1 VIDYGALPPEI
12 NSARMYAGAGSGP
25 MLAAAGAWD
34 VLAEELSLTAAA
46 LDMTITDLTSG
57 PWRGPSATAMA
68 TAALPFTTWF
78 KTTAAQAEL
87 AASQAKAA
95 AAAFEAA
102 FAMTVPP
109 PVVAA
114 NRAQLMM
121 LVATNFF
128 GQNTPAI
135 AATEA
140 HYAAMWA
147 QDAAAMYSYAG
158 GSAAASQLSEFNSPP
173 QTTNPGAPAGQ
184 AAATTQ
190 AAGNS
195 ATSQTLTT
203 TQSLA
208 QAGTATGSPA
218 TPASGT
224 AGGGTTGAGTAGGG
238 TAGGGTAGGGTAG
251 GSTVPPAVT
260 SLLQQWTSLNRLLG
274 GGLGPTPIGDS
285 ASQALITWE
294 HAPKAYTGI
303 RDALANASQAAKAPG
318 TAGFVAPGTGGGM
331 PAATLSRGMQIGG
344 LSVPQSW
351 PVAPGSANPAT
362 LVSSRVAAA
371 AEGAAAS
378 EAGMMSR
385 AGVPGMAG
393 LPGASAAAAGG
404 PTGFRFVPRYGYRHK
419 MMQRPPSAG

>member
-1 VIDYGALPPEI
+1 MIDYGALPPEI

-25 MLAAAGAWD
+25 MLAAATAWD

-46 LDMTITDLTSG
+46 VDMTIADLTSG

-68 TAALPFTTWF
+68 AAALPFTTWF

-102 FAMTVPP
+102 YAMTVPP
-109 PVVAA
+109 PVVLA
-114 NRAQLMM
+114 NRVQLMT

-147 QDAAAMYSYAG
+147 QDAAAMYGYAG
-158 GSAAASQLSEFNSPP
+158 GSAAATQLSEFTSPP
-173 QTTNPGAPAGQ
+173 QTTNPTAPAAQ

-195 ATSQTLTT
+195 AASQASSQSLTAM
-203 TQSLA
+203 QSLA

-218 TPASGT
+218 APGSGT
-224 AGGGTTGAGTAGGG
+224 VPPTTAALQQMVNQLTTYTRLANSSMGLFRIGDSVGQGLNGWEVSGPAVADSKAFLATLAPAVEATKSAGTA
-238 TAGGGTAGGGTAG
+238 AAH
-251 GSTVPPAVT
+251 
-260 SLLQQWTSLNRLLG
+260 
-274 GGLGPTPIGDS
+274 TPGFGAATPS
-285 ASQALITWE
+285 ASLGR
-294 HAPKAYTGI
+294 GI
-303 RDALANASQAAKAPG
+303 QVGA
-318 TAGFVAPGTGGGM
+318 
-331 PAATLSRGMQIGG
+331 

-351 PVAPGSANPAT
+351 PVAPASANPSAAT
-362 LVSSRVAAA
+362 LVSSRIATTAAT
-371 AEGAAAS
+371 
-378 EAGMMSR
+378 EAGVMPR
-385 AGVPGMAG
+385 AGIPGMAG
-393 LPGASAAAAGG
+393 MPGSSAAAAGG
-404 PTGFRFVPRYGYRHK
+404 ATGFRFVPRYGYRHRV
-419 MMQRPPSAG
+419 MNRPPSAG

>member
-1 VIDYGALPPEI
+1 
-12 NSARMYAGAGSGP
+12 

-34 VLAEELSLTAAA
+34 VLAQELSLTAAA
-46 LDMTITDLTSG
+46 VEMTIADLTSG

-68 TAALPFTTWF
+68 AAALPFTTWF

-114 NRAQLMM
+114 NRAQLLV

-158 GSAAASQLSEFNSPP
+158 GSAAASQLSEFTSPP
-173 QTTNPGAPAGQ
+173 QTTNPAAPAGQ

-190 AAGNS
+190 AVGNS
-195 ATSQTLTT
+195 AATQASSQALGA

-208 QAGTATGSPA
+208 QAGTATGSTT
-218 TPASGT
+218 TP
-224 AGGGTTGAGTAGGG
+224 
-238 TAGGGTAGGGTAG
+238 G
-251 GSTVPPAVT
+251 GSTAPPLTAA
-260 SLLQQWTSLNRLLG
+260 LQPWLKQLQTFTGYANSAMGVQR
-274 GGLGPTPIGDS
+274 IGDS
-285 ASQALITWE
+285 VARFLVGWE
-294 HAPKAYTGI
+294 HSGNGVAGVRDVLGSMTKAAESATK
-303 RDALANASQAAKAPG
+303 SVG
-318 TAGFVAPGTGGGM
+318 TAAMNTPGFS
-331 PAATLSRGMQIGG
+331 AATPSAALGRGMQIGG

-351 PVAPGSANPAT
+351 PVAPPSANQAAT
-362 LVSSRVAAA
+362 LVSSRVAAS
-371 AEGAAAS
+371 AAS
-378 EAGMMSR
+378 EAGAMPR
-385 AGVPGMAG
+385 AGIPGMAG
-393 LPGASAAAAGG
+393 LPGASAAAGG
-404 PTGFRFVPRYGYRHK
+404 PTGFRFVPRYGYRHRV
-419 MMQRPPSAG
+419 MNRPPSAG

>member
-1 VIDYGALPPEI
+1 MDYGALPPEI

-25 MLAAAGAWD
+25 MLAAATAWD

-46 LDMTITDLTSG
+46 VDMTIADLTSG

-68 TAALPFTTWF
+68 AAALPFTTWF

-102 FAMTVPP
+102 YAMTVPP
-109 PVVAA
+109 PVVLA
-114 NRAQLMM
+114 NRVQLMT

-147 QDAAAMYSYAG
+147 QDAAAMYGYAG
-158 GSAAASQLSEFNSPP
+158 GSAAATQLSEFTSPP
-173 QTTNPGAPAGQ
+173 QTTNPTAPAAQ

-195 ATSQTLTT
+195 AASQAASQASSQSLTAM
-203 TQSLA
+203 QSLA

-218 TPASGT
+218 APGSGT
-224 AGGGTTGAGTAGGG
+224 VPPTTAALQQMVNQLTTYTRLANSSMGLFRIGDSVGQGLNGWEVSGPAVADSKAFLATLAPAVEATKSAGTA
-238 TAGGGTAGGGTAG
+238 AAH
-251 GSTVPPAVT
+251 
-260 SLLQQWTSLNRLLG
+260 
-274 GGLGPTPIGDS
+274 TPGFGAATPS
-285 ASQALITWE
+285 ASLGR
-294 HAPKAYTGI
+294 GI
-303 RDALANASQAAKAPG
+303 QVGA
-318 TAGFVAPGTGGGM
+318 
-331 PAATLSRGMQIGG
+331 

-351 PVAPGSANPAT
+351 PVAPASANPSAAT
-362 LVSSRVAAA
+362 LVSSRIATTAAT
-371 AEGAAAS
+371 
-378 EAGMMSR
+378 EAGVMPR
-385 AGVPGMAG
+385 AGMAGIPGMAG
-393 LPGASAAAAGG
+393 MPGSSAAAAGG
-404 PTGFRFVPRYGYRHK
+404 ATGFRFVPRYGYRHRV
-419 MMQRPPSAG
+419 MNRPPSAG

>member
-1 VIDYGALPPEI
+1 MIDYGALPPEI

-25 MLAAAGAWD
+25 MLAAAAAWD

-46 LDMTITDLTSG
+46 VDMTIADLTSG

-68 TAALPFTTWF
+68 AAVLPFTTWF

-114 NRAQLMM
+114 NRLQLMT

-147 QDAAAMYSYAG
+147 QDAAAMYGYAG
-158 GSAAASQLSEFNSPP
+158 GSAAASQLSEFTSPP
-173 QTTNPGAPAGQ
+173 QTTNPAAPAGQ
-184 AAATTQ
+184 AVATTQ

-195 ATSQTLTT
+195 AATQASSQALTAA
-203 TQSLA
+203 QSLT
-208 QAGTATGSPA
+208 QAGTATG
-218 TPASGT
+218 TP
-224 AGGGTTGAGTAGGG
+224 TTPGA
-238 TAGGGTAGGGTAG
+238 
-251 GSTVPPAVT
+251 TVPPGMAG
-260 SLLQQWTSLNRLLG
+260 LQQWVNQLTTFTR
-274 GGLGPTPIGDS
+274 
-285 ASQALITWE
+285 
-294 HAPKAYTGI
+294 
-303 RDALANASQAAKAPG
+303 LANSSLGVQQLGQGLQWFLYPWSESGGAVSGANGFMADLAKATGGAAKGVG
-318 TAGFVAPGTGGGM
+318 TAAVHTPGVGSGAPS
-331 PAATLSRGMQIGG
+331 AALGRGMQIGG

-351 PVAPGSANPAT
+351 PVAPGSASQAAT
-362 LVSSRVAAA
+362 LVSSRIAAS
-371 AEGAAAS
+371 AAS
-378 EAGMMSR
+378 EAGVMPR
-385 AGVPGMAG
+385 AGMAGMAG
-393 LPGASAAAAGG
+393 LPGASAAAGG
-404 PTGFRFVPRYGYRHK
+404 PTGFRFVPRYGYRHRV
-419 MMQRPPSAG
+419 MNRPPSAG

>member
-1 VIDYGALPPEI
+1 MIDYGALPPEI

-25 MLAAAGAWD
+25 MLAAGAAWD

-46 LDMTITDLTSG
+46 LDMTITDLTSS
-57 PWRGPSATAMA
+57 WHGPSAAAMA
-68 TAALPFTTWF
+68 AAALPFTTWF

-140 HYAAMWA
+140 HYAQMWA
-147 QDAAAMYSYAG
+147 QDAAAMYGYAG
-158 GSAAASQLSEFNSPP
+158 GSAAASQLSEFSPPP
-173 QTTNPGAPAGQ
+173 QTTNPAGPAAQ

-195 ATSQTLTT
+195 AASQGLTT
-203 TQSLA
+203 AQSLA
-208 QAGTATGSPA
+208 QAGAATS
-218 TPASGT
+218 TP
-224 AGGGTTGAGTAGGG
+224 TTPGAGT
-238 TAGGGTAGGGTAG
+238 
-251 GSTVPPAVT
+251 VPPLTAALQPWVDKLT
-260 SLLQQWTSLNRLLG
+260 TYTTLLNSGMGMRLAQGLSQGALYSWDQAPGAASALRDFG
-274 GGLGPTPIGDS
+274 GGL
-285 ASQALITWE
+285 
-294 HAPKAYTGI
+294 
-303 RDALANASQAAKAPG
+303 AKAAEAATKSVG
-318 TAGFVAPGTGGGM
+318 TAAINTPGFGNGG
-331 PAATLSRGMQIGG
+331 PAAAVGRGIQIGA

-351 PVAPGSANPAT
+351 PVAPTSANQAAAT
-362 LVSSRVAAA
+362 LVSSRMAVTA
-371 AEGAAAS
+371 
-378 EAGMMSR
+378 EAGMMPR
-385 AGVPGMAG
+385 NGMPGMTG
-393 LPGASAAAAGG
+393 LAALPAAAAAAAGG
-404 PTGFRFVPRYGYRHK
+404 GGGGGTSGFRFVPRYGYRHR
-419 MMQRPPSAG
+419 MMSRPPSAG

>member
-1 VIDYGALPPEI
+1 MIDYGALPPEI

-34 VLAEELSLTAAA
+34 VLAQELSLTAAA
-46 LDMTITDLTSG
+46 LDMTIVDLTSG
-57 PWRGPSATAMA
+57 PWRGPSATAMSA
-68 TAALPFTTWF
+68 AALPFTTWF

-109 PVVAA
+109 PVVLA
-114 NRAQLMM
+114 NRVQLMT

-158 GSAAASQLSEFNSPP
+158 GSAAASQLSEFTSPP
-173 QTTNPGAPAGQ
+173 QTTNPAGPAGQ

-190 AAGNS
+190 AVGNS
-195 ATSQTLTT
+195 TATQASSQALTAS
-203 TQSLA
+203 QSLA
-208 QAGTATGSPA
+208 QAGTA
-218 TPASGT
+218 SGAPT
-224 AGGGTTGAGTAGGG
+224 APGG
-238 TAGGGTAGGGTAG
+238 
-251 GSTVPPAVT
+251 TVPPTTAAMQQ
-260 SLLQQWTSLNRLLG
+260 LLNQLKTFTGYANSAMGVQRL
-274 GGLGPTPIGDS
+274 GDS
-285 ASQALITWE
+285 VARFLVGWE
-294 HAPKAYTGI
+294 HSGNGVAGVRDVLGSMTKAAEGATK
-303 RDALANASQAAKAPG
+303 SVG
-318 TAGFVAPGTGGGM
+318 TAAVNTPGFN
-331 PAATLSRGMQIGG
+331 AATPSAALGRGVQIGS

-351 PVAPGSANPAT
+351 PVAPSPANQAAT
-362 LVSSRVAAA
+362 LVSSRVAAS
-371 AEGAAAS
+371 AAS
-378 EAGMMSR
+378 EAGVAPR
-385 AGVPGMAG
+385 GIPGMAG

-404 PTGFRFVPRYGYRHK
+404 PTGFRFVPRYGYRHRV
-419 MMQRPPSAG
+419 MNRPPSAG

>member
-1 VIDYGALPPEI
+1 
-12 NSARMYAGAGSGP
+12 
-25 MLAAAGAWD
+25 
-34 VLAEELSLTAAA
+34 LSLTAAA
-46 LDMTITDLTSG
+46 LDMTIADLTGG

-68 TAALPFTTWF
+68 AAALPFTTWF
-78 KTTAAQAEL
+78 KATAAQAEL

-109 PVVAA
+109 PVVLA
-114 NRAQLMM
+114 NRVQLMT

-128 GQNTPAI
+128 GQNAGAI

-147 QDAAAMYSYAG
+147 QDATAMYTYAG

-173 QTTNPGAPAGQ
+173 QTTNPAAPAGQ

-190 AAGNS
+190 AVGNS
-195 ATSQTLTT
+195 ATSQASSQALST

-208 QAGTATGSPA
+208 QAGTATGSP
-218 TPASGT
+218 T
-224 AGGGTTGAGTAGGG
+224 APGSTVGGG

-251 GSTVPPAVT
+251 GSTVPAGIT
-260 SLLQQWTSLNRLLG
+260 SLLHQWTSINKLLG
-274 GGLGPTPIGDS
+274 GGLGATPIGDS
-285 ASQALITWE
+285 ASQTMITWE

-303 RDALANASQAAKAPG
+303 RDMLANAAESAKTPG

-351 PVAPGSANPAT
+351 PVTPSAANQAAT
-362 LVSSRVAAA
+362 LVSSRMA
-371 AEGAAAS
+371 AEGAAAGATPRAGA
-378 EAGMMSR
+378 AGM
-385 AGVPGMAG
+385 PGMAG
-393 LPGASAAAAGG
+393 MAGAGAAGG
-404 PTGFRFVPRYGYRHK
+404 GANGFRFVPRYGYRHK
-419 MMQRPPSAG
+419 MMSRPPSAG

>member
-1 VIDYGALPPEI
+1 MIDYGALPPEI

-25 MLAAAGAWD
+25 MLAAATAWD

-46 LDMTITDLTSG
+46 VDMTIADLTSG

-68 TAALPFTTWF
+68 AAALPFTTWF

-102 FAMTVPP
+102 YAMTVPP
-109 PVVAA
+109 PVVLA
-114 NRAQLMM
+114 NRVQLMT

-147 QDAAAMYSYAG
+147 QDAAAMYGYAG
-158 GSAAASQLSEFNSPP
+158 GSAAATQLSEFTSPP
-173 QTTNPGAPAGQ
+173 QTTNPTAPAAQ

-195 ATSQTLTT
+195 AASQASSQSLTAM
-203 TQSLA
+203 QSLA

-218 TPASGT
+218 APGSGT
-224 AGGGTTGAGTAGGG
+224 VPPTTAALQQMVNQLTTYTRLANSSMGLFRIGDSVGQGLNGWEVSGPAVADSKAFLATLAPAVEATKSAGTA
-238 TAGGGTAGGGTAG
+238 AAH
-251 GSTVPPAVT
+251 
-260 SLLQQWTSLNRLLG
+260 
-274 GGLGPTPIGDS
+274 TPGFGAATPS
-285 ASQALITWE
+285 ASLGR
-294 HAPKAYTGI
+294 GI
-303 RDALANASQAAKAPG
+303 QVGA
-318 TAGFVAPGTGGGM
+318 
-331 PAATLSRGMQIGG
+331 

-351 PVAPGSANPAT
+351 PVAPASANPSAAT
-362 LVSSRVAAA
+362 LVSSRIATTAAT
-371 AEGAAAS
+371 
-378 EAGMMSR
+378 EAGVMPR
-385 AGVPGMAG
+385 AGMAGIPGMAG
-393 LPGASAAAAGG
+393 MPGSSAAAAGG
-404 PTGFRFVPRYGYRHK
+404 ATGFRFVPRYGYRHRV
-419 MMQRPPSAG
+419 MNRPPSAG

>member
-1 VIDYGALPPEI
+1 MIDYGALPPEI

-25 MLAAAGAWD
+25 MLAAAAAWD

-46 LDMTITDLTSG
+46 LDLTITDLTSG

-95 AAAFEAA
+95 AAAFETA

-114 NRAQLMM
+114 NRAQLLM

-147 QDAAAMYSYAG
+147 QDATAMYGYAG
-158 GSAAASQLSEFNSPP
+158 GSAAASQLSEFSSPP
-173 QTTNPGAPAGQ
+173 QTTNPAGPAGQ
-184 AAATTQ
+184 AAAVSQ
-190 AAGNS
+190 SVGNGT
-195 ATSQTLTT
+195 ATNTA
-203 TQSLA
+203 QSLA
-208 QAGTATGSPA
+208 QAGAGTGAGATSPTAPGATTPVPPSITYLLNQWTNFNRLFTGGLSPA
-218 TPASGT
+218 THMA
-224 AGGGTTGAGTAGGG
+224 AG
-238 TAGGGTAGGGTAG
+238 
-251 GSTVPPAVT
+251 S
-260 SLLQQWTSLNRLLG
+260 QQM
-274 GGLGPTPIGDS
+274 
-285 ASQALITWE
+285 ITWE

-303 RDALANASQAAKAPG
+303 RDMLANAAAPVKGVG
-318 TAGFVAPGTGGGM
+318 TAAAQVPNVGGGAS
-331 PAATLSRGMQIGG
+331 AAIGRGMQVGS

-351 PVAPGSANPAT
+351 PMNPSPANQAAT
-362 LVSSRVAAA
+362 LVSSRVASSAA
-371 AEGAAAS
+371 AEAGVAPR
-378 EAGMMSR
+378 AGM
-385 AGVPGMAG
+385 PGMAG

-404 PTGFRFVPRYGYRHK
+404 QAGFRFVPRYGYRHRV
-419 MMQRPPSAG
+419 MNRPPSAG